1 MPITGCNPFGSR
13 TFRRES
19 DGIGSLTLSLKSG
32 EDFLD
37 PGQEMPIG
45 PPDHYLANPRS
56 TVVLLGK

>member
-1 MPITGCNPFGSR
+1 VIDTSL
-13 TFRRES
+13 RE
-19 DGIGSLTLSLKSG
+19 G

-37 PGQEMPIG
+37 AGREALID